1 MIINGKEINIED
13 INIKEDFL
21 KKRSNG
27 LLLKDS
33 WIEVLNKYMPTQL
46 TEEEIDKIINEAF
59 DTVKPTSI
67 KDLGT
72 IMKFVNPS
80 LKGKADMSM
89 VNIRI
94 KERLNNL

>member
-33 WIEVLNKYMPTQL
+33 WIEVLNKYGIDYSKHASL
-46 TEEEIDKIINEAF
+46 NSLLFEIEEINYESDLEDLEDLEEVSNEIAEMNYYNY
-59 DTVKPTSI
+59 TNK
-67 KDLGT
+67 
-72 IMKFVNPS
+72 
-80 LKGKADMSM
+80 
-89 VNIRI
+89 
-94 KERLNNL
+94 

>member
-33 WIEVLNKYMPTQL
+33 WIEVLNKYC
-46 TEEEIDKIINEAF
+46 IDY
-59 DTVKPTSI
+59 
-67 KDLGT
+67 
-72 IMKFVNPS
+72 
-80 LKGKADMSM
+80 LK
-89 VNIRI
+89 
-94 KERLNNL
+94 

>member
-33 WIEVLNKYMPTQL
+33 WIEVLNKYGIDYSKHASL
-46 TEEEIDKIINEAF
+46 NGLLFEIEEILNYESDLEDLEEVSNEIAEMNYYNY
-59 DTVKPTSI
+59 TNK
-67 KDLGT
+67 
-72 IMKFVNPS
+72 
-80 LKGKADMSM
+80 
-89 VNIRI
+89 
-94 KERLNNL
+94 

>member
-33 WIEVLNKYMPTQL
+33 WIEVLNKYGIDCGKHASL
-46 TEEEIDKIINEAF
+46 NSLLFEIEEILNYESDLEDLEEVSNEIAEMNYYNY
-59 DTVKPTSI
+59 TNK
-67 KDLGT
+67 
-72 IMKFVNPS
+72 
-80 LKGKADMSM
+80 
-89 VNIRI
+89 
-94 KERLNNL
+94 